1 MVTDSMISGR
11 FSSTDLYLSRA
22 EPLMMDSFLS
32 HMHIWAVVRESI
44 HLANSL
50 DLSTSIL
57 NVRRSI
63 LSRVTGTLHVSAM
76 IKAGALR

>member
-1 MVTDSMISGR
+1 MLGR
-11 FSSTDLYLSRA
+11 DIKIGGEHLIGKRSIA

-32 HMHIWAVVRESI
+32 QMHIWAVAKDSI
-44 HLANSL
+44 HLANSP
-50 DLSTSIL
+50 DLSTKEL
-57 NVRRSI
+57 KVCRSI